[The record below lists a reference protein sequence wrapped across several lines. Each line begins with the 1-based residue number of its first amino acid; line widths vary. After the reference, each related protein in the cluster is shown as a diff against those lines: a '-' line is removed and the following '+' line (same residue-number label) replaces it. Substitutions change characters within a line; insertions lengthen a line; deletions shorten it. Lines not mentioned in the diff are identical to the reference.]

1 MIVCG
6 HFVDG
11 AEKFTPSVLE
21 NETKQ
26 DWYLRQMLGTANF
39 DAGPT
44 LGFMTGNLCYQIEHH
59 LYPDLP
65 HNRYPEIAERVRALC
80 AAYELPYTTGPML
93 RQYLLT
99 VRTICKLALP
109 DRWLSA
115 TCDDAPE
122 TASEKRFR
130 YAKNG
135 SETRDGDDLR
145 RRGLVTALRE
155 HQKPA
160 SAAAPL
166 RGLSC

>member
-1 MIVCG
+1 
-6 HFVDG
+6 
-11 AEKFTPSVLE
+11 
-21 NETKQ
+21 
-26 DWYLRQMLGTANF
+26 MLGTANF

-44 LGFMTGNLCYQIEHH
+44 LRFMTGNLCYQIEHH

-109 DRWLSA
+109 DQWLSA

-122 TASEKRFR
+122 TASEKRFWNVT
-130 YAKNG
+130 NG
-135 SETRDGDDLR
+135 SEAPCDTDVQ
-145 RRGLVTALRE
+145 RRGLVTALRD
-155 HQKPA
+155 HRKLA
-160 SAAAPL
+160 SVRARRYA
-166 RGLSC
+166 S